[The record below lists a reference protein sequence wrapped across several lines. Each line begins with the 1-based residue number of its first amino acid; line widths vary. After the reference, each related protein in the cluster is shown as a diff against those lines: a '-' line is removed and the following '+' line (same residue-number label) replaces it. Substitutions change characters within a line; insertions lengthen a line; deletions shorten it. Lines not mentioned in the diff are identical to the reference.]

1 MYLRPPSN
9 ENLKVCFEVLTNFP
23 SKANESYENTIIM
36 GNFNTDVKNRVVD
49 FDKLDEICDLFNL
62 ANLITSP
69 TCFTK
74 RLNQLDLIL
83 KNKDS
88 CFEKP
93 KLTETW
99 LCDFH
104 RLISTF
110 LRSQFC
116 RLIPKKKSTIELL
129 RILMSKSSLKMSKT
143 QTSYSIQII
152 RMKTMN

>member
-1 MYLRPPSN
+1 MVIYLRPPSN

-83 KNKDS
+83 TNKDS

-93 KLTETW
+93 KLTET
-99 LCDFH
+99 
-104 RLISTF
+104 
-110 LRSQFC
+110 
-116 RLIPKKKSTIELL
+116 
-129 RILMSKSSLKMSKT
+129 
-143 QTSYSIQII
+143 
-152 RMKTMN
+152 